1 MADPTATDHRRATS
15 QRNLEAILNAAEE
28 LLARGAAATTS
39 AVAAA
44 AGVSRVTVYAHFP
57 TRESLLEAVAE
68 RVVSH
73 ATSMVDELRLDEGQP
88 FDALERLVAASW
100 TELDRNRMIVQS
112 AAEGLSGAALMRA
125 HESLREP
132 IDALIRRGQQDG
144 SFRQDLPRRWLVSSY
159 FALMHACADEVRAG
173 TLQADEAVDTLRA
186 TLTSLLAVPRRRP
199 AKKR

>member
-1 MADPTATDHRRATS
+1 MADPTATDHRRATA
-15 QRNLEAILNAAEE
+15 QRNLEAILNAAEV
-28 LLARGAAATTS
+28 LLARG
-39 AVAAA
+39 
-44 AGVSRVTVYAHFP
+44 
-57 TRESLLEAVAE
+57 EAVAE
-68 RVVSH
+68 RVVSR
-73 ATSMVDELRLDEGQP
+73 ATSTVDELRLDEREP

-100 TELDRNRMIVQS
+100 TELDRNWVIVQS

-132 IDALIRRGQQDG
+132 IDALIRRGQEDG

-159 FALMHACADEVRAG
+159 FALMHTCADEVRAG